1 MKYIGENAIKKL
13 ISLIKSDIKKKLDK
27 NQGTNNAR
35 KALVVGED
43 GNVVPEALK
52 DGFCITFT
60 SGPDTI
66 VADKTLAEIQQAYNE
81 GKTIYGIRIQG
92 NNKIYFNL
100 YSATDTSFVFQNV
113 TTVKINGEIANTN
126 LLRIGGIISDNDIQW
141 QEIDIHVPAFTDS
154 DKEKLDSAQP
164 LITATG
170 LLEGDGAG
178 NITAADTETATLVDV
193 PNGLVKGDGTTL
205 SAAVAGTDYVTP
217 DGMSSAVAETKPFI
231 VTVTRNPNAGDGGA
245 YIADKTFVEIKTAYD
260 AGKMCLVQFQQLTTL
275 YCIGVNNEIALFS
288 GAATRNN
295 TSIVTITITNENRA
309 ISVSFNCQKII
320 GASGLLKGN
329 GKGTVSAA
337 VAGTDYMAP
346 PTGGTAG
353 QVLTKTADSQQW
365 ADAPKSLPDGGTTG
379 DALVKSTDG
388 GSWETPVEASL
399 VEIMTKSEVES
410 AIQSAIQ
417 NTWEASY

>member
-1 MKYIGENAIKKL
+1 MKYVGENALKKWT
-13 ISLIKSDIKKKLDK
+13 SLVKSDIKKKLDK
-27 NQGTNNAR
+27 NQGTDNAG

-43 GNVVPEALK
+43 GNVASEVLK

-60 SGPDTI
+60 SGADTI

-113 TTVKINGEIANTN
+113 TTVNINGEITSTN
-126 LLRIGGIISDNDIQW
+126 LLRIGGIISGNDIQW

-178 NITAADTETATLVDV
+178 NITAADTEVATLVDV
-193 PNGLVKGDGTTL
+193 PNGLVKGDGITL
-205 SAAVAGTDYVTP
+205 SAAVAGTDYMV
-217 DGMSSAVAETKPFI
+217 
-231 VTVTRNPNAGDGGA
+231 
-245 YIADKTFVEIKTAYD
+245 
-260 AGKMCLVQFQQLTTL
+260 
-275 YCIGVNNEIALFS
+275 
-288 GAATRNN
+288 
-295 TSIVTITITNENRA
+295 
-309 ISVSFNCQKII
+309 
-320 GASGLLKGN
+320 
-329 GKGTVSAA
+329 
-337 VAGTDYMAP
+337 P
-346 PTGGTAG
+346 PTGGTTG
-353 QVLTKTADSQQW
+353 QVLTKTANSSKW
-365 ADAPKSLPDGGTTG
+365 ADAPKSLPDGGTAG